1 MGLDIA
7 QQTTIDAPRDR
18 VWAYL
23 ADFGR
28 HPEWS
33 RPKDQL
39 RIQPPTEVRAGATF
53 SSIGKDMGRDSKNA
67 VTITEVIP
75 GERIVYVAK
84 QDDGTEWRNAFELE
98 HVGARTRVTKR
109 ETLVSARFP
118 MSVLIAILTPLLKVE
133 AAKMHASDLARIKA
147 RLEQPVAAEVA

>member
-28 HPEWS
+28 HPEWA
-33 RPKDQL
+33 RPGDQL

-53 SSIGKDMGRDSKNA
+53 SSVGRDMGRDAKNA
-67 VTITEVIP
+67 VTITEVVP
-75 GERIVYVAK
+75 GERIVYVATMDK
-84 QDDGTEWRNAFELE
+84 GTVWRNAFELE
-98 HVGARTRVTKR
+98 HVAGRTRVTKR
-109 ETLVSARFP
+109 ETLVSAPFP
-118 MSVLIAILTPLLKVE
+118 FNVVIVILARLMKGEL
-133 AAKMHASDLARIKA
+133 AKMHASDLARIKA
-147 RLEQPVAAEVA
+147 RLEQHVAAEVA

>member
-7 QQTTIDAPRDR
+7 EQTMIDAPADR

-28 HPEWS
+28 HPEWA
-33 RPKDQL
+33 RPKDEL
-39 RIQPPTEVRAGATF
+39 RIQPPTEVRVGATF
-53 SSIGKDMGRDSKNA
+53 SSVGKDMGRDAKNA
-67 VTITEVIP
+67 VTITEVVP
-75 GERIVYVAK
+75 GERIVYVATMD
-84 QDDGTEWRNAFELE
+84 QGTVWRNAFELE
-98 HVGARTRVTKR
+98 QVGGRTRVTKR

-118 MSVLIAILTPLLKVE
+118 WNVLTAILAPLMKGE

-147 RLEQPVAAEVA
+147 RLEQRVVAEVA